1 MMQTVPNIIQT
12 NKKPR
17 SSVSKLVKKRNHVRR
32 GFTLAEIIISLGIFV
47 LVFTVMVQNF
57 FLLQHTMQNIEKE
70 RTMTMFASS
79 ALQTIASDIDEY
91 RIDIRASSQNASTL
105 VLASPDPQ
113 NLTRITYAFSQDA
126 GGKTI
131 LTRKTSS
138 GDQQEY
144 KHDSFSI
151 KDGFFTVTP
160 KANDRNACKTHPS
173 VTVGLTLEYI
183 SPVSGTVEK
192 SMPLQT
198 TFSSPETAYSYLAN
212 CS

>member
-1 MMQTVPNIIQT
+1 MIR
-12 NKKPR
+12 KKHLQP
-17 SSVSKLVKKRNHVRR
+17 

-91 RIDIRASSQNASTL
+91 RIDIQTSSQNASTL

-113 NLTRITYAFSQDA
+113 NTNRITYAFTQDNT
-126 GGKTI
+126 GKTV
-131 LTRKTSS
+131 LTRKTSA
-138 GDQQEY
+138 GEQQEY
-144 KHDSFSI
+144 SHESFSF
-151 KDGFFTVTP
+151 KEGFFNVTP

-173 VTVGLTLEYI
+173 VTIGMTIEYI
-183 SPVSGTVEK
+183 SPASGMIEM

-198 TFSSPETAYSYLAN
+198 TFSSPETAYAYLEN